1 MPNAYNYSGE
11 RHGLDVQLIYVLRA
25 GSAGREEMHGAVV
38 RNIVDACNAMNF
50 MNSLFVLF
58 PENRLIVKLFI
69 AIFTVSKRT
78 LDKLLS

>member
-11 RHGLDVQLIYVLRA
+11 RHGLDLQPIHVLRI
-25 GSAGREEMHGAVV
+25 SIAGREKMHGVAI
-38 RNIVDACNAMNF
+38 RNIINANYAMNL

-78 LDKLLS
+78 LD

>member
-1 MPNAYNYSGE
+1 MPNAYNYSSE
-11 RHGLDVQLIYVLRA
+11 RHGLDVQLIYVLRT
-25 GSAGREEMHGAVV
+25 GSAGREEMHGAAI
-38 RNIVDACNAMNF
+38 RNIANAYNVMNF